1 VVKRRTK
8 TRLRRHS
15 SERGA
20 TIFVVVLAITLLTG
34 IGLFTVHSSSLLA
47 RAAGNQ
53 REATQTAYLAELGT
67 LATLSAIGAAPQAYM
82 NFVDRTV
89 VDAKKE
95 DCRSTQGLNA
105 TLYGIQRCIEL
116 TNGKITPPTGAS
128 LWASDSFGPA
138 KDPATGTYALGGAFD
153 SETSDIDDT
162 GERVPGMA
170 ATRDGVAGHFGF
182 KQAKITTTAS
192 LQPAVAAAACV
203 EQVMQVAG
211 QHQTRAHVR
220 IGPVWVADQ

>member
-1 VVKRRTK
+1 MKRRAPTRV
-8 TRLRRHS
+8 RLRS
-15 SERGA
+15 TERGA

-67 LATLSAIGAAPQAYM
+67 LATLSAIGSSPQAYM
-82 NFVDRTV
+82 NMVDKNLNTT
-89 VDAKKE
+89 KNE
-95 DCRSTQGLNA
+95 DCRAAMGLNA
-105 TLYGIQRCIEL
+105 TLYGKQKCIEL
-116 TNGKITPPTGAS
+116 TNSKIVPPTGAS
-128 LWASDSFGPA
+128 LWANDSFGA
-138 KDPATGTYALGGAFD
+138 VKDTTGAYPLGGAFD
-153 SETSDIDDT
+153 SETTDIDDT
-162 GERVPGMA
+162 GERVPGMV
-170 ATRDGVAGHFGF
+170 ATRDGVPGRFTF

-203 EQVMQVAG
+203 ENVMQVAG

-220 IGPVWVADQ
+220 LGPVWVSDQ